1 MYDMLWPVLLIVAS
15 NTLYQICAKGVP
27 AEIHPL
33 ASVSV
38 TYVVGAV
45 LSIALYF
52 MLGKSPNLAREYTHV
67 NWAPLV
73 LGIAIVGLELGN
85 IYSYKAGWTI
95 STLSIMQ
102 GGILAVVLVFVGAL
116 VYHEQITV
124 TKLLGIAC
132 SLMGLYLI
140 NR

>member
-52 MLGKSPNLAREYTHV
+52 MLGKSPNLAHEYTHV

-95 STLSIMQ
+95 STLSIVQ

>member
-52 MLGKSPNLAREYTHV
+52 MLGKSPNLTREYTHV

-95 STLSIMQ
+95 STLSIVQ

>member
-38 TYVVGAV
+38 TYLVGAAISV
-45 LSIALYF
+45 ALYSV
-52 MLGKSPNLAREYTHV
+52 LGKTPNLAREYSHV
-67 NWAPLV
+67 NWAPIV
-73 LGIAIVGLELGN
+73 LGAAIVGLELGN

-95 STLSIMQ
+95 STLSIVQ

-116 VYHEQITV
+116 VYHEQITA
-124 TKLLGIAC
+124 TKLLGIAA
-132 SLMGLYLI
+132 SLVGLYLI
-140 NR
+140 NH

>member
-38 TYVVGAV
+38 TYVVGALV
-45 LSIALYF
+45 SIALYF
-52 MLGKSPNLAREYTHV
+52 LLGKSPNLAREYAHI
-67 NWAPLV
+67 NWAPLM

-95 STLSIMQ
+95 STLSIVQ
-102 GGILAVVLVFVGAL
+102 GGILAVVLVFVGAM